1 MKVFAFLFVSMY
13 YEVLAGGSSTLS
25 TGLFKNNLLSNSS
38 DNKVAFPSP
47 FDFLIPKHTQKLS
60 HKICYRMPQIRL
72 KIRGKPN
79 LKLRLIEPQWKG
91 WKFFELTKVRV
102 IEGSFV
108 LKGSGDMEEQFLL
121 AKVRYYF

>member
-13 YEVLAGGSSTLS
+13 YEVLDGGSSTLS
-25 TGLFKNNLLSNSS
+25 TGSFKNNQLSNSS

-60 HKICYRMPQIRL
+60 HKIGYRMPQIRL

-91 WKFFELTKVRV
+91 KEIFRV
-102 IEGSFV
+102 NQS
-108 LKGSGDMEEQFLL
+108 SS
-121 AKVRYYF
+121 Y